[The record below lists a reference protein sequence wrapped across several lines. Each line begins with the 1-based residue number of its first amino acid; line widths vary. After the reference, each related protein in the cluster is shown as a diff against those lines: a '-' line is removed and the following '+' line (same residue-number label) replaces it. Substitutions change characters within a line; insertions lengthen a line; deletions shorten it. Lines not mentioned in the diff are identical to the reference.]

1 MYCRKQVT
9 MCHGSRASRLEIM
22 NIPYVAKRDTT
33 MREKI
38 GEPMFLAAC
47 IMQSTPQTN
56 MLEALAS
63 IRTITHYRVRMAK
76 M

>member
-1 MYCRKQVT
+1 
-9 MCHGSRASRLEIM
+9 M